1 MSEKWLTFKEKIK
14 NFLHL
19 FCLIVAG
26 KEHSKEKSI
35 EDENRKNKELSML
48 NSDNTEDILKGQ
60 VNGENNISNGKTESP
75 AIQVN
80 GDLDTPA
87 TTKDIYLDEVDNKT
101 RKESTS
107 SRKSAGS
114 RKIST
119 SSRKSLGPIGGEAES
134 SQSKKNSI
142 TVASEE
148 LPSEIV
154 NFSAASNTEAQ
165 PSDAISVDD
174 IKASFSLS
182 SSYES
187 CEGDDSPPSA
197 RSMPNLKGD
206 SVEEAIE
213 IDRKQDSVSL
223 GAAPKSEPPKEV
235 KSKRK
240 PFFPPPPS
248 EQPQKRDPIEDSL
261 EARRLA
267 REARREARR
276 RDTTNHDQSP
286 KNDATDESLKR
297 DLAREARR
305 EARRLRDVATDEPSS
320 SRDVT
325 RNRGVTNEPVSASD
339 VFRSRRRDVTT
350 DESPSSRDVTRNRD
364 ITTDESI
371 RREAIRA
378 SRRRDVTEES
388 RETDVADEPISARDV
403 IRQSR
408 RRTLM
413 DKPPSQNVTEEPR
426 KRNIMEEQRKRN
438 VMDEARRRNNKF
450 Y

>member
-1 MSEKWLTFKEKIK
+1 
-14 NFLHL
+14 
-19 FCLIVAG
+19 
-26 KEHSKEKSI
+26 
-35 EDENRKNKELSML
+35 ML
-48 NSDNTEDILKGQ
+48 NNDNTEDILKGQ

-75 AIQVN
+75 TIQVN
-80 GDLDTPA
+80 GDSDTPA

-119 SSRKSLGPIGGEAES
+119 SSRKSLGSIGGEVES

-154 NFSAASNTEAQ
+154 NFNAASNTEAQ

-267 REARREARR
+267 QKRDPIEDSLEARRLAREARREARR

-305 EARRLRDVATDEPSS
+305 EARRLRDVATDESSS